1 MPGVARR
8 QLTFFASPK
17 KVSKERRPQVRRPFG
32 VPCATRHDRPLRNSG
47 EIEGYKRFGV
57 VLALR
62 TVLADCPGRACVAQ
76 RLSWGPRSINHDCR
90 PGFSPGVRRGIR
102 RACSAPGERQSNAMA
117 WPKFTNFK
125 LGPGLN
131 PGRHCLLVTVVA
143 LRQIPVRVAEQRSK
157 RGRGP
162 RGLSEGEHK
171 QDRLVG
177 ASSSPSSAAAR
188 VCEQRREARRAD
200 EPGVAFF
207 GLPFLAKQE
216 R

>member
-1 MPGVARR
+1 MSHRWARKPGVARR
-8 QLTFFASPK
+8 LLTFFASPK
-17 KVSKERRPQVRRPFG
+17 KVSKERRPQVRRPDGSAVG

-47 EIEGYKRFGV
+47 EMKEAREVAVGSRPQ
-57 VLALR
+57 

-162 RGLSEGEHK
+162 RGLSEW
-171 QDRLVG
+171 R
-177 ASSSPSSAAAR
+177 APTRPFAR
-188 VCEQRREARRAD
+188 N
-200 EPGVAFF
+200 
-207 GLPFLAKQE
+207 
-216 R
+216 